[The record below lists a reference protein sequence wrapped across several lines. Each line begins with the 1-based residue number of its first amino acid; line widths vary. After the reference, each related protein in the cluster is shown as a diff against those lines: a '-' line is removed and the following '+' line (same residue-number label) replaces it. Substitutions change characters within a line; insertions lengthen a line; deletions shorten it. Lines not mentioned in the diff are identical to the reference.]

1 MAQIFLLNY
10 HKILIKKKFY
20 VMGNKTN
27 GLLALLG
34 LGALAWWKYKKSSPE
49 DQQKVK
55 DTINNAKDNLTKFGN
70 DIKDK
75 ANQTVDQ
82 LKNKADELKSDAQQA
97 TE

>member
-1 MAQIFLLNY
+1 
-10 HKILIKKKFY
+10 
-20 VMGNKTN
+20 MGNKTN

-70 DIKDK
+70 DLKDK
-75 ANQTVDQ
+75 ATQTVDQ
-82 LKNKADELKSDAQQA
+82 LKNKAEDFKNEAQQTA
-97 TE
+97 E

>member
-1 MAQIFLLNY
+1 
-10 HKILIKKKFY
+10 
-20 VMGNKTN
+20 MGNKTN

-70 DIKDK
+70 DMKDK

-82 LKNKADELKSDAQQA
+82 LKNKADELKNDAQQVA
-97 TE
+97 E

>member
-1 MAQIFLLNY
+1 
-10 HKILIKKKFY
+10 
-20 VMGNKTN
+20 MGNKTN

-82 LKNKADELKSDAQQA
+82 LKNKADELKTDAQQVA
-97 TE
+97 E

>member
-1 MAQIFLLNY
+1 
-10 HKILIKKKFY
+10 
-20 VMGNKTN
+20 MGNKTN

-34 LGALAWWKYKKSSPE
+34 VGALAWWKYKKSSPE

-70 DIKDK
+70 DMKDK

-97 TE
+97 AE

>member
-1 MAQIFLLNY
+1 
-10 HKILIKKKFY
+10 
-20 VMGNKTN
+20 MGNKTN

-34 LGALAWWKYKKSSPE
+34 LGALAWWKYKKASPE

-70 DIKDK
+70 DLRDK
-75 ANQTVDQ
+75 ANQATDQ
-82 LKNKADELKSDAQQA
+82 LKNKAEELKNEAQQA

>member
-1 MAQIFLLNY
+1 
-10 HKILIKKKFY
+10 
-20 VMGNKTN
+20 MGNKTN

-70 DIKDK
+70 DIKNK

-82 LKNKADELKSDAQQA
+82 LKNKAEDLKSDAQQSL
-97 TE
+97 ES

>member
-1 MAQIFLLNY
+1 
-10 HKILIKKKFY
+10 
-20 VMGNKTN
+20 MGNKTN

-55 DTINNAKDNLTKFGN
+55 DTINNAKNNLTKFGN

-82 LKNKADELKSDAQQA
+82 LKNKADELKSDAQQVA
-97 TE
+97 E

>member
-1 MAQIFLLNY
+1 
-10 HKILIKKKFY
+10 
-20 VMGNKTN
+20 MGNKTN
-27 GLLALLG
+27 GILALLG

>member
-1 MAQIFLLNY
+1 
-10 HKILIKKKFY
+10 
-20 VMGNKTN
+20 MGNKTN

-75 ANQTVDQ
+75 ENQTVDQ